1 MKAKLKQVWLILSS
15 ILYVTFVFVASCVIG
30 LVLGLG
36 YFIDRI
42 ENRFD

>member
-1 MKAKLKQVWLILSS
+1 MRAKLKQVWLILSS
-15 ILYVTFVFVASCVIG
+15 ILYAAFVVAASCVVG

-42 ENRFD
+42 ENKLD

>member
-1 MKAKLKQVWLILSS
+1 MKVKLKQIWLILSS
-15 ILYVTFVFVASCVIG
+15 ILYVAFVVAASCVIG

-42 ENRFD
+42 ENKFD